1 MTNPQQPA
9 APVPQPILSPPT
21 GTAIFLVVRVNP
33 GGEQAVRGLLPD
45 LAGLQRSVGAR
56 APAGALTCVAGIGSP
71 AWDRLFSGPRPAGLH
86 PFPELAGAKYI
97 AIATPGDLFF
107 HIKATSMNLCFEMT
121 AQIMDR
127 LSGAVTVEDEVHG
140 FRYFEERD
148 LLGFVG
154 GAENPGGQA
163 AAAAVLVGPE
173 DPWFAGGSYVIAQ
186 KYLHDMRAWNALR
199 SEEQEKVLG
208 RTKLANIPLPAG
220 ARPPNSHV
228 ALTGTTGP
236 GGAQRPI
243 LRDKMPFGSA
253 GRGEFGTYF
262 VGYAASP
269 GVTEQMLANMFI
281 GDPPGNYDRILDFSA
296 AVTGGLF
303 FVPSADFLRH
313 PPGLPGLPA
322 RATAVQP
329 TAVQPTAVQEQSFQE
344 PAAQASAARE
354 PAVQEPAFQKPSARE
369 PSVQE
374 PAFQELSVWEPSVQE
389 PASREPSIWEPAF
402 QEPAAREPAAR
413 EPDLADETAPPGIP
427 HQPGTT
433 EHPGSLTRSGPAVTI
448 PPRA

>member
-1 MTNPQQPA
+1 MTNPQQPV
-9 APVPQPILSPPT
+9 APVPQPVLSPPT

-33 GGEQAVRGLLPD
+33 GGERAVRGLLPD

-56 APAGALTCVAGIGSP
+56 APAGALTCVAGIGSA
-71 AWDRLFSGPRPAGLH
+71 AWDRLFTGPRPGGLH
-86 PFPELAGAKYI
+86 PFPELAGSKYI
-97 AIATPGDLFF
+97 AIATPGDVFF
-107 HIKATSMNLCFEMT
+107 HIKAATMSLCFEMT

-154 GAENPGGQA
+154 GAENPGA
-163 AAAAVLVGPE
+163 RAAAAVLVGPE
-173 DPWFAGGSYVIAQ
+173 DPWFTGGSYVIAQ

-220 ARPPNSHV
+220 AQPANSHV
-228 ALTGTTGP
+228 ALTGTTGH

-313 PPGLPGLPA
+313 PPGPPGLPT
-322 RATAVQP
+322 RATAAP
-329 TAVQPTAVQEQSFQE
+329 ATAV
-344 PAAQASAARE
+344 PATPVPATVVPE
-354 PAVQEPAFQKPSARE
+354 PAVPEPA
-369 PSVQE
+369 V
-374 PAFQELSVWEPSVQE
+374 PATAVWEPAV
-389 PASREPSIWEPAF
+389 WEPAVP
-402 QEPAAREPAAR
+402 EPAVP

-433 EHPGSLTRSGPAVTI
+433 EHVGSLTRSGPAVTI
-448 PPRA
+448 PPRV